1 MTNRSRRWFRTL
13 LAILAGVLIAAAG
26 AIAWRVR
33 QVEQIRAHLA
43 REGIYTMPVARG
55 SPFGEV
61 PILGQGLYVLRGK
74 TIVARNAAAVPPM
87 TDADWIRALSLLKQL
102 PPVMV
107 ISLHGTDLSGRS
119 LRTFGE
125 FPALESVSL
134 SRSQIG
140 DADISALKSV
150 SGLRHLHLE
159 QTAVTGTGLTALA
172 NIQTLTSLT
181 LDGSPVSEEGIDAI
195 SQLSQL
201 TSISMSN
208 VGLAESEIM
217 RLEQALPG
225 VMISD
230 D

>member
-1 MTNRSRRWFRTL
+1 M
-13 LAILAGVLIAAAG
+13 LAILAAVLIAAGG
-26 AIAWRVR
+26 AVAWRVR
-33 QVEQIRAHLA
+33 QVDQIRAQLA
-43 REGIYTMPVARG
+43 REGIYAMPVARG
-55 SPFGEV
+55 SRFDEV

-74 TIVARNAAAVPPM
+74 TMVARNSAAVPPM
-87 TDADWIRALSLLKQL
+87 TDVDWSRALPLLKQL

-140 DADISALKSV
+140 DADVSALGSV

-159 QTAVTGTGLTALA
+159 QTAVTGTGLSALTG
-172 NIQTLTSLT
+172 IQTLTSLT

-195 SQLSQL
+195 SQISQL

-208 VGLAESEIM
+208 VGLAESEIR
-217 RLEQALPG
+217 RLEHALPG
-225 VMISD
+225 VMLSD